1 MNKPVQSLL
10 ALVVGC
16 ATCAAAAAAS
26 FPNLGNIGNIDLNR
40 ATSVF
45 SNAGTALTGI
55 PEKEEIALG
64 RELAGRTM
72 GAAPLVN
79 DARLQRYVNQVGRA
93 IAAQS
98 DRPELPWRFG
108 IIDTPSVNAFAA
120 PGGAILVTRGLYEA
134 LDNEAQLAAV
144 LGHEVAH
151 VMKRHHV
158 DVMRKQAGTQA
169 LAGAGQTYLQ
179 ATGRDRTG
187 IADKVLGTGAEIFTK
202 QLDQSAEFEADS
214 VGLQLATKAGYSA
227 VGMVDLL
234 QKLQARAGQP
244 SSNLLFETHPHP
256 NDRLARVAEVLEP
269 QMATLPEGKAPP
281 LQVAAS
287 SLPAP
292 VRTAGPPPATG
303 GRALSP
309 QAQQQPAQQQPESSG
324 SASSLT
330 GAQGG
335 NPAEAA
341 TRALRGLFGR

>member
-1 MNKPVQSLL
+1 MNKTVQSLT

-16 ATCAAAAAAS
+16 AACAAASAAS
-26 FPNLGNIGNIDLNR
+26 FPNLGNIGNIDFNR
-40 ATSVF
+40 AGAAL

-98 DRPELPWRFG
+98 DRPDLPWRFG

-120 PGGAILVTRGLYEA
+120 PGGTILVTRGLYEA

-158 DVMRKQAGTQA
+158 DVLRKQAGTQA
-169 LAGAGQTYLQ
+169 FAGGAQTYLQ

-187 IADKVLGTGAEIFTK
+187 IADKLLGTGAEIFTK
-202 QLDQSAEFEADS
+202 QLDQGAEYEADS

-256 NDRLARVAEVLEP
+256 NDRLAKVAEVLEP
-269 QMATLPEGKAPP
+269 QMATMPDGKTPP

-292 VRTAGPPPATG
+292 VKTAGQAPASG
-303 GRALSP
+303 GRALSS
-309 QAQQQPAQQQPESSG
+309 QAKQPAQQQEEQPTG
-324 SASSLT
+324 SASSLM
-330 GAQGG
+330 GGQAG

-341 TRALRGLFGR
+341 QQLFRGLFGR

>member
-1 MNKPVQSLL
+1 L
-10 ALVVGC
+10 
-16 ATCAAAAAAS
+16 
-26 FPNLGNIGNIDLNR
+26 
-40 ATSVF
+40 
-45 SNAGTALTGI
+45 SNAGTALTGVS
-55 PEKEEIALG
+55 EKDEIALG

-72 GAAPLVN
+72 GAAPLVK

-158 DVMRKQAGTQA
+158 EVVRKQAGTQA
-169 LAGAGQTYLQ
+169 LAGGAQTFLQ

-187 IADKVLGTGAEIFTK
+187 LADKFLGTGAELFTK
-202 QLDQSAEFEADS
+202 SLDQGAEFEADS
-214 VGLQLATKAGYSA
+214 VGLELATKAGYSA

-244 SSNLLFETHPHP
+244 SANLLFETHPHP
-256 NDRLARVAEVLEP
+256 NERLAKVAEVLEP

-292 VRTAGPPPATG
+292 VKTAGQPAATG
-303 GRALSP
+303 GRALSS
-309 QAQQQPAQQQPESSG
+309 QARQQPAQQQQEVPE

-330 GAQGG
+330 GGQGG

-341 TRALRGLFGR
+341 SQLIRGLFGR